1 MTRTLRGRESFRA
14 LKREGRRV
22 RRGPVTVTYLAD
34 RPTSPPRVGY
44 AIGRAVGSAVTRNR
58 VRRRLRAIVDELSAE
73 PGSLPGG
80 AYLIG
85 SDASGA
91 GAEYE
96 ELKES
101 VAEAI
106 GELAGATRR

>member
-1 MTRTLRGRESFRA
+1 M
-14 LKREGRRV
+14 
-22 RRGPVTVTYLAD
+22 
-34 RPTSPPRVGY
+34 GY